1 MCPDNHAI
9 ALRVLGRSMSERE
22 QAILLADKKEFLAYY
37 LSKPEDAKS
46 LISVGESKP
55 AETPEA
61 PVLAAWTM
69 VCNQV
74 MNLDEALNK

>member
-1 MCPDNHAI
+1 VDRQWC
-9 ALRVLGRSMSERE
+9 VQGESRSSSPE
-22 QAILLADKKEFLAYY
+22 QYQ
-37 LSKPEDAKS
+37 SQPEDAKS

-55 AETPEA
+55 PESVDPA
-61 PVLAAWTM
+61 VLAAWTL